1 MAEKRT
7 GKGTRVKN
15 LKEVKNLAGEIDNLI
30 ENFDLDSISDEMNQ
44 IVNLAADMG
53 IELEQSV
60 KYSQKEQ
67 DLAKDQA
74 KAASLGIKY
83 ATSKNFLAKLYYGY
97 QLDQME
103 SQDAFVLGM
112 KKAVGHQKNLAAE
125 MKIAKEK
132 LQGLKDAGSKLD
144 GIFGDVGKTIHDAI
158 KNPFVALITLMK
170 KYSDMLMKVH
180 ENFGALGPESSELKE
195 TTMAIAEDAKA
206 LGFNIE
212 QSMKPMLGLNKEFG
226 IGVEKG
232 QKLTDSVL
240 TMQRALAMSEAN
252 AVTLMGTLTTI
263 GGMSEEGALELA
275 KQTEALARANDVA
288 PGQVLDDMAEN
299 AEMIAKFS
307 DGTADGLMRAAV
319 QARKLGISLK
329 EVDAIATGLLDFQ
342 ASLNAEL
349 EASVMIGK
357 RINLNRARELA
368 LAGDMENLQTE
379 ILAQI
384 GTQSEFDAMNVL
396 QKQKLASAIGISVD
410 ALGKMVSKEKE
421 AVTLSGKLSEMR
433 IENLV
438 DENAITSL
446 AELIFK
452 LEQFGMQM
460 AVDIGPSLLS
470 MVEGFLGFVKAI
482 DETIGVANLLI
493 GILGI
498 LTIKMIA
505 QTTIALVQMVAMFGV
520 MIAKMGAQSPM
531 GIGAIAGVILAGG
544 IIASIL
550 AMIGTVGSMVFMAD
564 GGMVPAT
571 ATGTPII
578 AGEGGEPEVVAP
590 LSKLGTLVNV
600 DNSELKGELAKART
614 ETHQTNMLLS
624 KLVQQNENYFGFGGT
639 VAANTG
645 RAITSGLEESKR
657 FSG

>member
-7 GKGTRVKN
+7 GKGTRVKK
-15 LKEVKNLAGEIDNLI
+15 LKEVKNLAAQIDNMI
-30 ENFDLDSISDEMNQ
+30 ENFDFNSISDEMNQ
-44 IVNLAADMG
+44 IVDLAADMG
-53 IELEQSV
+53 GELEQSV
-60 KYSQKEQ
+60 KYSQENQ
-67 DLAKDQA
+67 DLAKEQA
-74 KAASLGIKY
+74 KAAELGIKY
-83 ATSKNFLAKLYYGY
+83 ATSKNFLAKMYYGH
-97 QLDQME
+97 QLDQLE
-103 SQDAFVLGM
+103 SQDEFVLGM
-112 KKAVGHQKNLAAE
+112 KKAVNHQENLAEAAA
-125 MKIAKEK
+125 KVKEK
-132 LQGLKDAGSKLD
+132 MGKIKEAGSKLD
-144 GIFGDVGKTIHDAI
+144 GILGDVGKTIHDAI

-195 TTMAIAEDAKA
+195 TTMEIATNAKA
-206 LGFNIE
+206 IGFNLE

-232 QKLTDSVL
+232 QELTDSVL
-240 TMQRALAMSEAN
+240 SMQRTLAMSEAN
-252 AVTLMGTLTTI
+252 AITLMGTLTTI

-379 ILAQI
+379 ILSQVGSQA
-384 GTQSEFDAMNVL
+384 EFDAMNVL

-433 IENLV
+433 IDNLV
-438 DENAITSL
+438 DENALTSL

-460 AVDIGPSLLS
+460 AVEIGPSLLS

-498 LTIKMIA
+498 LTLKMIA
-505 QTTIALVQMVAMFGV
+505 QTTVALIQMVALLGV
-520 MIAKMGAQSPM
+520 MVAKMGSKTL
-531 GIGAIAGVILAGG
+531 GIGAIPGMILAAG
-544 IIASIL
+544 IVASVMTL
-550 AMIGTVGSMVFMAD
+550 IGTVGAIAMAE

-571 ATGTPII
+571 ASGTPII

-614 ETHQTNMLLS
+614 ESHQTNMLLS

-639 VAANTG
+639 VASGTG
-645 RAITSGLEESKR
+645 RAIASGLEESKR